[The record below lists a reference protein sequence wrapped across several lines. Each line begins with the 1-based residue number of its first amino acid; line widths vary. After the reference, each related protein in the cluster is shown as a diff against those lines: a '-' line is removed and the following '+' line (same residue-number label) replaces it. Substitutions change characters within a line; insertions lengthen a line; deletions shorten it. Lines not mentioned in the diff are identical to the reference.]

1 MWLAEEE
8 KQRVEPYFI
17 RMARESDFPV
27 LRNIERSAGL
37 PFAEIGMAFVA
48 EDEPP
53 TIETLRTFAE
63 DGRAWV
69 STDGH
74 DRPIAYLLADVVDGN
89 AHLEQVSVHG
99 DYAHRGIGRT
109 LLDHMIEWARER
121 GLPAV
126 TLTTYTEVPWNGPY
140 YERCGF
146 RYLTDAEETP
156 GLRTIRAAEIT
167 HKLDQWPRR
176 CMRKEI

>member
-1 MWLAEEE
+1 VKELSEH
-8 KQRVEPYFI
+8 PI
-17 RMARESDFPV
+17 RPATEADLPV
-27 LRNIERSAGL
+27 LREIERSAGR
-37 PFAEIGMAFVA
+37 PFAELDMTFVA

-53 TIETLRTFAE
+53 SIEVLREFMA

-69 STDGH
+69 STDSDDH
-74 DRPIAYLLADVVDGN
+74 PVAYLLAEVVDGN

-99 DYAHRGIGRT
+99 DYAHRRIGRA
-109 LLDHMIEWARER
+109 LLDHMIAWAREK

-146 RYLTDAEETP
+146 RYLAEAELTP
-156 GLRTIRAAEIT
+156 GLRTIRAAEIA
-167 HKLDQWPRR
+167 HGLDQWPRA
-176 CMRKEI
+176 CMRRDL